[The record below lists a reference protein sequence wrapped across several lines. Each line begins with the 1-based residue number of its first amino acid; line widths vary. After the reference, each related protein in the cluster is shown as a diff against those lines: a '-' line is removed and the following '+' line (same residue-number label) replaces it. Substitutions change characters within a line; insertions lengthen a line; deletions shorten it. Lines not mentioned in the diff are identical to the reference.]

1 MANLKG
7 ITSSDGQVIIGN
19 DGKIEYGAIHGIP
32 SSMVDTST
40 HNHDDRYTSKA
51 AIEDEFTN
59 IMNKV
64 AIMTKSLTIRP
75 LKTKGFI
82 NGGYKSGYVYA
93 QRVQRFNTV
102 TETGTEIGQIGSVT
116 SQYSPGGSSE
126 LKGYYFG
133 DTSTSTAN
141 DTSIHTRTGRHV
153 DKIIYLTE
161 VESYIGNITHHNTK
175 STLYNIY
182 SQSKLYLCN
191 EGAGWSKLTVTTDT
205 CSLES
210 SSLGGHG
217 MGRQGLS
224 SENFGYV
231 TQAGQADRTTLKY
244 EYLTVSTSSGTT
256 QNIRQHAAG
265 LSKDKDRGYW
275 IDYGTANNWRI
286 DMINNSVSN
295 VVCFTEGFGESNALG
310 SEKVGFMM
318 GGYDGAQHG
327 KVQKMVWATEAAS
340 NVLGG
345 SLAIPQSSAGMAE
358 S

>member
-1 MANLKG
+1 MAKLINIQSPSG
-7 ITSSDGQVIIGN
+7 VEIIGTE
-19 DGKIEYGAIHGIP
+19 GKIDYSAIVSIP

-40 HNHDDRYTSKA
+40 HNHDDMYSSKF
-51 AIEDEFTN
+51 AIEDKFTG

-64 AIMTKSLTIRP
+64 AAMTKALTIRP
-75 LKTKGFI
+75 LKTKGFL

-102 TETGTEIGQIGSVT
+102 TETGVEIGQIGTVS
-116 SQYSPGGSSE
+116 SYYSPGGSSE

-133 DTSTSTAN
+133 DNISSTSN
-141 DTSIHTRTGRHV
+141 GDHTRTGRHV
-153 DKIIYLTE
+153 DKIVYLTE
-161 VESYIGNITHHNTK
+161 VETYLGNITHHNTK
-175 STLYNIY
+175 STLYGIY
-182 SQSKLYLCN
+182 SQSKLFLCN
-191 EGAGWSKLTVTTDT
+191 EGAGWSKLVVVTDT

-224 SENFGYV
+224 SETFGYV
-231 TQAGQADRTTLKY
+231 TQAGNESRTTIKY
-244 EYLTVSTSSGTT
+244 AYLTVTNSTGTT
-256 QNIRQHAAG
+256 QQIRQHAAG
-265 LSKDKDRGYW
+265 LSKDKDKGYW
-275 IDYGTANNWRI
+275 IDYGTANNWRV
-286 DMINNSVSN
+286 DMLNNSVSN
-295 VVCFTEGFGESNALG
+295 VTCFTEGFGESNALG

>member
-1 MANLKG
+1 MAKLNKLQAMDGTELIGTDGKVDYSS
-7 ITSSDGQVIIGN
+7 ITS
-19 DGKIEYGAIHGIP
+19 IP
-32 SSMVDTST
+32 ASMVDTST
-40 HNHDDRYTSKA
+40 HNHDDMYSSKF
-51 AIEDEFTN
+51 AIEDKFTN

-64 AIMTKSLTIRP
+64 AEMTKALTIRP
-75 LKTKGFI
+75 LKTKGFL

-102 TETGTEIGQIGSVT
+102 TETGTEIGPIGTVT

-133 DTSTSTAN
+133 DISTSTAN
-141 DTSIHTRTGRHV
+141 DTALHTRAGRHV
-153 DKIIYLTE
+153 DKIVYLTE
-161 VESYIGNITHHNTK
+161 VETYLGNITNHNTK
-175 STLYNIY
+175 STLYNVY
-182 SQSKLYLCN
+182 SQSKLFLCDT
-191 EGAGWSKLTVTTDT
+191 GTSWSKLTVTTDT
-205 CSLES
+205 INLETT
-210 SSLGGHG
+210 GTTGAG
-217 MGRQGLS
+217 IGRQGLS
-224 SENFGYV
+224 SETFGYV
-231 TQAGQADRTTLKY
+231 VAPGHADRTSIKY
-244 EYLTVSTSSGTT
+244 DYLTTSGSTGTT
-256 QNIRQHAAG
+256 QNIRQQPAG
-265 LSKDKDRGYW
+265 LTKDKDKGYW

-286 DMINNSVSN
+286 DMVNNSVSN
-295 VVCFTEGFGESNALG
+295 VVCFTEGFGEGNALG

>member
-1 MANLKG
+1 MAKLKKLQSPNG
-7 ITSSDGQVIIGN
+7 VEIIGI
-19 DGKIEYGAIHGIP
+19 DGKVNYNAIVSIP
-32 SSMVDTST
+32 DSMIDTTT
-40 HNHDDRYTSKA
+40 HNHDDMYSSKF
-51 AIEDEFTN
+51 AIEDKFSN

-64 AIMTKSLTIRP
+64 AAMTKALTIRP
-75 LKTKGFI
+75 LKTKGFL

-102 TETGTEIGQIGSVT
+102 TETGVEIGQIGTVT

-126 LKGYYFG
+126 LGGYYFG
-133 DTSTSTAN
+133 DNTSSTAN
-141 DTSIHTRTGRHV
+141 GDNSGNGRHV
-153 DKIIYLTE
+153 DNIIYLTE
-161 VESYIGNITHHNTK
+161 VESYLGNITHHNTK

-182 SQSKLYLCN
+182 SQSKLFLCN
-191 EGAGWSKLTVTTDT
+191 AGAGWSKLSVTTNT
-205 CSLES
+205 ISLES
-210 SSLGGHG
+210 SSLNGEG

-224 SENFGYV
+224 SETFGYV
-231 TQAGQADRTTLKY
+231 TAAGNADRTTLRFS
-244 EYLTVSTSSGTT
+244 YLTTTTDAGTT
-256 QNIRQHAAG
+256 QNIRQHPAG
-265 LSKDKDRGYW
+265 LSKDANLGYW
-275 IDYGTANNWRI
+275 IDYGTANNWKVN
-286 DMINNSVSN
+286 MSANSVSN

>member
-1 MANLKG
+1 MARLNKLQAP
-7 ITSSDGQVIIGN
+7 DGTEIIGAE
-19 DGKIEYGAIHGIP
+19 GKVDYNIISSIP
-32 SSMVDTST
+32 SELVDMNN
-40 HNHDDRYTSKA
+40 HNHDNIYSSKF
-51 AIEDEFTN
+51 AIEDRFTN

-64 AIMTKSLTIRP
+64 QAMTKALTIRP
-75 LKTKGFI
+75 LKTKGFL

-102 TETGTEIGQIGSVT
+102 TETGIEIGQIGTVT

-126 LKGYYFG
+126 LGGYYFG
-133 DTSTSTAN
+133 DNTSSTAN
-141 DTSIHTRTGRHV
+141 GDNSRTGRHV
-153 DKIIYLTE
+153 DNIIYLTE
-161 VESYIGNITHHNTK
+161 VETYLGNITHHNTR

-182 SQSKLYLCN
+182 SQSKLFLCN
-191 EGAGWSKLTVTTDT
+191 AGEGWSKLTVTTNT
-205 CSLES
+205 ISLES
-210 SSLGGHG
+210 SSLNGAG

-224 SENFGYV
+224 SETFGYV
-231 TQAGQADRTTLKY
+231 TAAGNADRTTVRY
-244 EYLTVSTSSGTT
+244 TYLTTVTDTGTT
-256 QNIRQHAAG
+256 QNIRQHPAG
-265 LSKDKDRGYW
+265 LSKDAKLGYW
-275 IDYGTANNWRI
+275 IDYGTANNWKI
-286 DMINNSVSN
+286 DMVTNSVSN

-327 KVQKMVWATEAAS
+327 KVQKLVWATEAAS

>member
-1 MANLKG
+1 MAKLNNIESTDG
-7 ITSSDGQVIIGN
+7 IEIIGSDGKVN
-19 DGKIEYGAIHGIP
+19 YDSIEGIP
-32 SSMVDTST
+32 STLIDTSNP
-40 HNHDDRYTSKA
+40 NHDDRYFTKVTV
-51 AIEDEFTN
+51 EDKFTT

-64 AIMTKSLTIRP
+64 AAMTKSLTIRP
-75 LKTKGFI
+75 LKTKGFL
-82 NGGYKSGYVYA
+82 NGGYKSGNVYA

-102 TETGTEIGQIGSVT
+102 TETGVEIGQIGTVT
-116 SQYSPGGSSE
+116 SYYTPGGSSE

-133 DTSTSTAN
+133 TATSSTKQSDN
-141 DTSIHTRTGRHV
+141 PRTGRDV
-153 DKIIYLTE
+153 DKIVYLTE
-161 VESYIGNITHHNTK
+161 VETHLGEITHHNTK
-175 STLYNIY
+175 ATLYNIY
-182 SQSKLYLCN
+182 SQSKIFLCN
-191 EGAGWSKLTVTTDT
+191 EGAGWSKITITTDT

-210 SSLGGHG
+210 SSLEGHG
-217 MGRQGLS
+217 TTRQGLS

-231 TQAGQADRTTLKY
+231 TQSGQADRTTLKY
-244 EYLTVSTSSGTT
+244 EYLTVSTSAGTT
-256 QNIRQHAAG
+256 QNIRQMCTG
-265 LSKDKDRGYW
+265 LSKDKDKGYW

-286 DMINNSVSN
+286 DMLNNSVSN
-295 VVCFTEGFGESNALG
+295 VSCFTVGFGESNSLG